1 MKVIYQSSRYGNE
14 KVTGIYA
21 RCEGR
26 KGAYRFRFF
35 ETASLAVGKPG
46 QGGTLREYMTDG
58 AELTTA
64 QRELLIKSKQTEC
77 LFKGEDIF
85 QMMP

>member
-1 MKVIYQSSRYGNE
+1 MKVIYQAATYGSA
-14 KVTGIYA
+14 KITGIYA

-35 ETASLAVGKPG
+35 ETASHKNGKPG
-46 QGGTLREYMTDG
+46 QGGTLREYVTNG

>member
-1 MKVIYQSSRYGNE
+1 MKINYQSARYGKE
-14 KVTGIYA
+14 KITGIYA

-26 KGAYRFRFF
+26 KGAYRFVFF
-35 ETASLAVGKPG
+35 ETGTNKNGNPG
-46 QGGTLREYMTDG
+46 HGGTLREYETDG

-64 QRELLIKSKQTEC
+64 QRELLIESKQTEC
-77 LFKGEDIF
+77 LFKGDDIF